1 MAIKKYYTGLAT
13 PIDEKFPKILNG
25 KGFSI
30 SFKKYD
36 KTITASFGKKL
47 IPYKNIILTCAS
59 YEKACDIAQLIY
71 ECNVII
77 RGGEFPIRFYPIET
91 VQEIKKNFKPQNFN
105 TYNNRD
111 LRSAVRMV
119 AKASYSY
126 KYIWAIHKL
135 FLSYH
140 LVSVPFVEL
149 EPSYRVIDKP
159 TLRKYLPSINIVT
172 KASSIIMV
180 YWAIEELGFHTPAS
194 KNFEIWKRNNK
205 NRLIREL
212 KQKKIS
218 ENEKFIWILRGHVTY
233 LEKELPG
240 FRQFK
245 FRKTRWSRGN
255 VRDIEI
261 DIPEAIYFASFL
273 RSKVCAHV
281 FSSKENEKRI
291 RTLSVYEVCN
301 IQELAR
307 ELLLYLL
314 GFKKNEDLY

>member
-13 PIDEKFPKILNG
+13 PIDEKFPKILKG
-25 KGFSI
+25 KGFTI
-30 SFKKYD
+30 SFEKYD
-36 KTITASFGKKL
+36 DTSITYSGGKI
-47 IPYKNIILTCAS
+47 IPHKNIVIACNS

-71 ECNVII
+71 ECDVII

-91 VQEIKKNFKPQNFN
+91 VQEIKKNFKPQNRYSYN
-105 TYNNRD
+105 TTS

-126 KYIWAIHKL
+126 KYIWTIHKL

-149 EPSYRVIDKP
+149 EPSYKVIDKP

-172 KASSIIMV
+172 KASSIIMA

-194 KNFEIWKRNNK
+194 KKFEIWERNNK
-205 NRLIREL
+205 NKLIKEL
-212 KQKKIS
+212 KKKKINQ
-218 ENEKFIWILRGHVTY
+218 NEKFIWSLRGPVTY

-240 FRQFK
+240 FKEFK
-245 FRKTRWSRGN
+245 FQKTRWSRGN

-281 FSSKENEKRI
+281 FSSKENKKRI

-301 IQELAR
+301 IQDLAR

-314 GFKKNEDLY
+314 GLRVKDLY